1 MAPKGGTRSGPTG
14 LVRDHRAPT
23 PAARQRRPVPGT
35 RRRGCRGGGRSRAVR
50 TAGSRWRWPRR
61 RGGTARHHAPAP
73 PRRPPAPAG
82 PPSPTPIRRVCVQT
96 ALISPHPSGR
106 IRSPACHQLPVAPD
120 TQVGAERDRPGQE
133 RARSG
138 PGDEVEHPATSDGPR
153 PRPPRRAPRRGW
165 PHPSA
170 RPGSRSSAPTW
181 RGLGRAVRDHHRS
194 ARSNERRKVLPRA
207 GRPIAHGGER

>member
-1 MAPKGGTRSGPTG
+1 MRSGPTG

-50 TAGSRWRWPRR
+50 TAGSHIGAG
-61 RGGTARHHAPAP
+61 RGGVEERHVTTLPHHRADRPHQPARQAL
-73 PRRPPAPAG
+73 
-82 PPSPTPIRRVCVQT
+82 TPIRRVC
-96 ALISPHPSGR
+96 ADRADLAPPERPHPLARYG
-106 IRSPACHQLPVAPD
+106 HQLPVAPD

-138 PGDEVEHPATSDGPR
+138 PGDEVEHRRRPTVRA

-170 RPGSRSSAPTW
+170 RPGSRSSAPT
-181 RGLGRAVRDHHRS
+181 RAGPRRAVRDHHRS